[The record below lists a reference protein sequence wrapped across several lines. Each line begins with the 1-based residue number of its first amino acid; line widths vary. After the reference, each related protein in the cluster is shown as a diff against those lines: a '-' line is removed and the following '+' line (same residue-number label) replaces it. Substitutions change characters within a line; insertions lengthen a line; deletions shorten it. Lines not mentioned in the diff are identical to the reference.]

1 LTTDSEKEGASTA
14 TSEEEGVQSK
24 AKIPLKNLKVQE
36 WRRACREGVAF
47 PVVKEAEHPIKGKV
61 WN

>member
-36 WRRACREGVAF
+36 
-47 PVVKEAEHPIKGKV
+47 
-61 WN
+61 